1 MAVPKR
7 RKSRCRIKQRHG
19 SHKRPVVSRATC
31 EKCGAARQP
40 RAMPA
45 MPVSLPVPRV
55 SLVLQTGSEGRHHR
69 PHLDRERAV
78 VRIGGA
84 QQGEARADGK

>member
-40 RAMPA
+40 H
-45 MPVSLPVPRV
+45 RV
-55 SLVLQTGSEGRHHR
+55 CPGCGSYAGRQVVTVAAEG
-69 PHLDRERAV
+69 
-78 VRIGGA
+78 
-84 QQGEARADGK
+84 